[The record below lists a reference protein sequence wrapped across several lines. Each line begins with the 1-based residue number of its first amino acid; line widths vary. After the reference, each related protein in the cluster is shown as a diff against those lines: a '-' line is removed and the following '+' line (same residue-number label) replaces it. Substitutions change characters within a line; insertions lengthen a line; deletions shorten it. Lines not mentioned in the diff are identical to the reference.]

1 MTGCCMLEPFDLSEY
16 HKRQRGQSDREEYNQ
31 RKSKGH
37 FFQMNIY
44 VHAIKLAINVG
55 SIKTIDKLVIRFMIV
70 FTLFEIMEAKASIVP
85 VRMSL

>member
-1 MTGCCMLEPFDLSEY
+1 MLSERSEPFDLSEY

-44 VHAIKLAINVG
+44 VHDT
-55 SIKTIDKLVIRFMIV
+55 KTGNQCR
-70 FTLFEIMEAKASIVP
+70 EH
-85 VRMSL
+85 

>member
-1 MTGCCMLEPFDLSEY
+1 MLSERSEPFDLSEY

-44 VHAIKLAINVG
+44 VHAIKTGYQSGNHQNDG
-55 SIKTIDKLVIRFMIV
+55 KTGHAFHDGVDVIRDDGG
-70 FTLFEIMEAKASIVP
+70 KSIH
-85 VRMSL
+85 RSG

>member
-1 MTGCCMLEPFDLSEY
+1 MLSERSEPFDLSEY

-44 VHAIKLAINVG
+44 VHAIKTGNQC
-55 SIKTIDKLVIRFMIV
+55 R
-70 FTLFEIMEAKASIVP
+70 EH
-85 VRMSL
+85 